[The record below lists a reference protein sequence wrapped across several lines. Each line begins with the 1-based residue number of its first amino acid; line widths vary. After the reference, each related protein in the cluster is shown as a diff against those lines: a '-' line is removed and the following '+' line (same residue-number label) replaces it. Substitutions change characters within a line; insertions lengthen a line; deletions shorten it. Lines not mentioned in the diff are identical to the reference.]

1 MSMKIMKTTTV
12 VVTAAVF
19 LALTVCSGWSAEAK
33 IGVVDMARVI
43 RAFHETKSADSLLE
57 KQVEEF
63 ESEQRMMLTEREKL
77 KKEFEDAHGETRNKA
92 LSEETREKKMEIAGE
107 KLTALRE
114 YERKIRE
121 RVDLGQRQ
129 LADQKA
135 RMQERIVSKLREI
148 IGKYAEKNGYLL
160 VLDSSGEGRSG
171 VETVV
176 YNLKGIDITE
186 DVLKIIER
194 KD

>member
-1 MSMKIMKTTTV
+1 MKMTTV
-12 VVTAAVF
+12 VVAIAVF
-19 LALTVCSGWSAEAK
+19 LALTVCPGWSAEAK
-33 IGVVDMARVI
+33 IGVVDMARVVG
-43 RAFHETKSADSLLE
+43 AFHETKSADSLLE
-57 KQVEEF
+57 KQVEEL
-63 ESEQRMMLTEREKL
+63 ESEQRMMLAEREKL

-107 KLTALRE
+107 KLTDLRE

-148 IGKYAEKNGYLL
+148 IGKYAEKNGYFL

-186 DVLKIIER
+186 DVLKIIEK